1 MSNQVPR
8 VAVITLGGTIASV
21 PDSNGNDAVPKMTAE
36 ALFDAVPQARN
47 LAILTSHSFR
57 QYPSGDLSLGDI
69 LELAGL
75 IEDMDRARDI
85 DGVVITQGTD
95 TMEETSFLLDL
106 LLATDL
112 PVVLTGAMRNPGLP
126 GADGPANLLGAV
138 RVATNHQCRGL
149 GPVVVFNDEIHLP
162 RFVRKMHSAST
173 AAFSSPNAGP
183 IGWINEGRVRVPLR
197 PAARTRPVPRV
208 PRELVASSRLPRVA
222 LLKLGLDVED
232 SLIRL
237 VLQDGF
243 DGIVIETFGG
253 GHVPRQLMS
262 ALAEAAAE
270 LPVVFA
276 SRTGAGELYE
286 STYGFPGSERDL
298 LANGLLSSGMLD
310 GLKSRLLL
318 TMLLATGATRDE
330 IAQRFQQYLS

>member
-1 MSNQVPR
+1 MSNQLPR
-8 VAVITLGGTIASV
+8 IAVITLGGTIASV
-21 PDSNGNDAVPKMTAE
+21 PDSSGNDAVPKMTAE
-36 ALFDAVPQARN
+36 ALFDGVPQARK
-47 LAILTSHSFR
+47 LATLAPYSFR
-57 QYPSGDLSLGDI
+57 QYPSGDLSLKDI

-75 IEDMDRARDI
+75 IEDMAQAENI

-95 TMEETSFLLDL
+95 TLEETSFLLDL
-106 LLATDL
+106 LLTTDL

-138 RVATNHQCRGL
+138 QVATNPQSRGL

-183 IGWINEGRVRVPLR
+183 IGWINEGRVRIPLR
-197 PAARTRPVPRV
+197 PATRTRAL
-208 PRELVASSRLPRVA
+208 PRELISTSRLPRVA
-222 LLKLGLDVED
+222 LLKLGLDAEEA
-232 SLIRL
+232 LIGL

-253 GHVPRQLMS
+253 GHVPRQLMPS
-262 ALAEAAAE
+262 LTAAADKI
-270 LPVVFA
+270 PVVFA
-276 SRTGAGELYE
+276 SRTGAGEVYE
-286 STYGFPGSERDL
+286 STYGFPGSEKDL
-298 LANGLLSSGMLD
+298 LSRGLLSSGILD

-318 TMLLATGATRDE
+318 TLLLATGGVRDE
-330 IAQRFQQYLS
+330 ISQRFQDFLS

>member
-1 MSNQVPR
+1 VSNQLPR
-8 VAVITLGGTIASV
+8 IAVVTLGGTIASV

-36 ALFDAVPQARN
+36 ALFDAVPQARK
-47 LAILTSHSFR
+47 LATLSSHSFR
-57 QYPSGDLSLGDI
+57 QYPSGDLSMGDI
-69 LELAGL
+69 LELSGL
-75 IEDMDRARDI
+75 IEDMARTQDI

-95 TMEETSFLLDL
+95 TLEETSFLLDL
-106 LLATDL
+106 LLTTDL

-138 RVATNHQCRGL
+138 QVATSPQSRGL
-149 GPVVVFNDEIHLP
+149 GPLVVFNDEIHLP

-183 IGWINEGRVRVPLR
+183 IGWITEGRVRIPLR
-197 PAARTRPVPRV
+197 PATRTRPLPRT
-208 PRELVASSRLPRVA
+208 EISSSRFPRVA
-222 LLKLGLDVED
+222 LLKLGLDAEE

-237 VLQDGF
+237 ALQDGF
-243 DGIVIETFGG
+243 AGIVIESFGG
-253 GHVPRQLMS
+253 GHVPRQLMTF
-262 ALAEAAAE
+262 LTKAADE

-298 LANGLLSSGMLD
+298 LAHGLLSSGMLD

-318 TMLLATGATRDE
+318 TLLLAAGAPREE
-330 IAQRFQQYLS
+330 IGKRFQEHLS

>member
-1 MSNQVPR
+1 MSNHLPR

-36 ALFDAVPQARN
+36 ALFDAVPQARK
-47 LAILTSHSFR
+47 LATLTSHSFR

-75 IEDMDRARDI
+75 IEDMAQAQDI

-95 TMEETSFLLDL
+95 TLEETSFLLDL

-138 RVATNHQCRGL
+138 RVATNHQSRGL

-197 PAARTRPVPRV
+197 PAARTRPVPR
-208 PRELVASSRLPRVA
+208 ELVASSRLPRVA

-237 VLQDGF
+237 VLQEGF

-253 GHVPRQLMS
+253 GHVPCQLMS
-262 ALAEAAAE
+262 SLAKAADE

-298 LANGLLSSGMLD
+298 LAHGLLSSGMLD

-318 TMLLATGATRDE
+318 TILLATGATRDE
-330 IAQRFQQYLS
+330 ITQRFQQYLS

>member
-1 MSNQVPR
+1 VSNQVPR

-36 ALFDAVPQARN
+36 ALFDAVPQARK
-47 LAILTSHSFR
+47 LATLTSHSFR

-75 IEDMDRARDI
+75 IEDMAQAQDI

-95 TMEETSFLLDL
+95 TLEETSFLLDL

-112 PVVLTGAMRNPGLP
+112 PVVFTGAMRNPGLP

-138 RVATNHQCRGL
+138 QVATNHQSRGL

-197 PAARTRPVPRV
+197 PAHRTRPAPRD
-208 PRELVASSRLPRVA
+208 LVASSPLPRVA

-253 GHVPRQLMS
+253 GHVPRQLMTS
-262 ALAEAAAE
+262 LAKAADE

-298 LANGLLSSGMLD
+298 LAHGLLNSGMLD

-318 TMLLATGATRDE
+318 TILLATGATRDE
-330 IAQRFQQYLS
+330 ITQRFQQYLY